1 MYVMG
6 YAPGGT
12 FTSVERD
19 RASAAGSTGGR
30 SKSRAKVR
38 ASQRNGISGG
48 RPPSRTLAE
57 RLLGRTLSSPAD
69 RAGFNQALNQLLQR
83 EQQELADFY
92 GVGSLNARIAVLPP
106 LRPTTTQWRP
116 PLKGR
121 ARERALRPTI
131 SVAHSKEWR
140 QRLRRPPREIHY
152 LIRKLKL
159 AASQFIPP
167 R

>member
-1 MYVMG
+1 MSIMG
-6 YAPGGT
+6 FAPGGT
-12 FTSVERD
+12 FTSVERN
-19 RASAAGSTGGR
+19 RASAAGSTGGHSR
-30 SKSRAKVR
+30 SRAKVQ
-38 ASQRNGISGG
+38 ASQKNGKSGG

-57 RLLGRTLSSPAD
+57 RLLGRTLSSPAH
-69 RAGFNQALNQLLQR
+69 RAGFNLAVNQLLQR
-83 EQQELADFY
+83 EQQELADFF
-92 GVGSLNARIAVLPP
+92 GVVSLNARIPVLPP
-106 LRPTTTQWRP
+106 LRPATTQWRP

-140 QRLRRPPREIHY
+140 QRLRRLPREIHY